1 MNKKLVKE
9 KVNYVSSDIFLLR
22 IIEVN
27 WLYSIENNSFELCVQ
42 FIHFEIPLQQKI
54 DQIIHLNSEKRH

>member
-9 KVNYVSSDIFLLR
+9 KVNYVGSDIILLR

-54 DQIIHLNSEKRH
+54 DQIIHLDSEKRH